1 MRSGS
6 VEPARLNMPA
16 VPATHSAFAS
26 FEQKWLVANPE
37 QAAVAVFL
45 SPPLR
50 QRAAAFACLVHELEQ
65 AAFHLPEAQIASA
78 KLAWWMQELA
88 LAVDG
93 KSRHPITQTVF
104 ADAVVRAADPALW
117 RALTEGAL
125 AQLDQ
130 TPAASLDELLAQ
142 FEPFHVAVAHA
153 EATLF
158 CVDAANIDANAALRT
173 ISHLLR
179 ELPQPAGIAERS
191 LLPLNLLARH
201 GVMRVNLSEATPAR
215 AALVKDHLATL
226 QFEIVGA
233 LGIVSA
239 RTLGQCVRV
248 RLDRESIK
256 AALRAPDPLAILA
269 RRSLAGRWCSLW
281 AAWREAQSLARRG

>member
-1 MRSGS
+1 
-6 VEPARLNMPA
+6 MPEA
-16 VPATHSAFAS
+16 PSAFVS
-26 FEQKWLVANPE
+26 FEQKWLDANPD

-45 SPPLR
+45 PQPLR
-50 QRAAAFACLVHELEQ
+50 LRAAAFACLVYELEQ
-65 AAFHLPEAQIASA
+65 AAFHLPEAQVAGA

-93 KSRHPITQTVF
+93 QSRHPITQALF
-104 ADAVVRAADPALW
+104 ADATVRAADPALW

-125 AQLDQ
+125 AQLDRA
-130 TPAASLDELLAQ
+130 PAVSLDELLAQ

-153 EATLF
+153 ESALF
-158 CVDAANIDANAALRT
+158 CAGAANIDANAALRT

-179 ELPQPAGIAERS
+179 ELPEPTGVEERS

-201 GVMRVNLSEATPAR
+201 GMTRENLSEATSAR
-215 AALVKDHLATL
+215 SALIKDYLATL
-226 QFEIVGA
+226 QFEIRGA

-248 RLDRESIK
+248 RLDRESIR

-269 RRSLAGRWCSLW
+269 RRMRAGRWRSLW